1 MTQKNFEQENVPA
14 GEETKSEE
22 MSFAEMFNEKDA
34 TQDRIEPGQKVRA
47 EIVRITKEWV
57 FIDLGGKSEGAL
69 AMSELLDQEGNPSVK
84 EGDSID
90 VYFLAVER
98 NEKIFT
104 TKIGGAAVK
113 AHLEEAFH
121 GGIPVEGT
129 IQKEIKGGFEVK
141 IGGGRAFCPF
151 SQMGLRKTA
160 DNEQFIGQQYTFKI
174 VEFRD
179 NGRSIIVSHRKIL
192 EEQRAALKEEL
203 KDTLQ
208 VGQTVKGVIT
218 SIRDFGAFV
227 DIGGVEGLIPVS
239 EIGWGRVADIHS
251 VLEEGQNVEVAI
263 KSLDWDNDRF
273 SFSLRE
279 TLPDPWDTCS
289 LAEGTTA
296 IGTVARLVD
305 FGAFVTLAPGIDG
318 LLHISTLGGGR
329 RINHPREVVQPGQS
343 LEVRIDSIDREKKR
357 ISLSLPQSEEAVAVK
372 VDRRK
377 GKKPQEDDMR
387 DEFHRFKEA
396 GGEKKEK
403 SMGTFADLLKK
414 KIGS

>member
-1 MTQKNFEQENVPA
+1 
-14 GEETKSEE
+14 

>member
-1 MTQKNFEQENVPA
+1 MSKENLEQQQVPA
-14 GEETKSEE
+14 GAETRGEE

-34 TQDRIEPGQKVRA
+34 VQDRIEPGQKVRA

-69 AMSELLDQEGNPSVK
+69 AMSELLDQEGNPTVK
-84 EGDSID
+84 EGDAID

-121 GGIPVEGT
+121 SGIPVEGT

-151 SQMGLRKTA
+151 SQMGLRKIA
-160 DNEQFIGQQYTFKI
+160 DNEQYIGQQYAFKI

-179 NGRSIIVSHRKIL
+179 NGRNIIVSHRKIL

-227 DIGGVEGLIPVS
+227 DIGGIEGLIPIS

-263 KSLDWDNDRF
+263 KSLDWDHDRF

-296 IGTVARLVD
+296 TGTVARLVD
-305 FGAFVTLAPGIDG
+305 FGAFVTLAPGVDG

-343 LEVRIDSIDREKKR
+343 LEVRIDSIDRVKKR
-357 ISLSLPQSEEAVAVK
+357 ISLSLPQSEEAVKAD
-372 VDRRK
+372 DRK
-377 GKKPQEDDMR
+377 KAKKPQDDDMR
-387 DEFHRFKEA
+387 EEFHRFKET
-396 GGEKKEK
+396 GGDKKAK

-414 KIGS
+414 KIGG